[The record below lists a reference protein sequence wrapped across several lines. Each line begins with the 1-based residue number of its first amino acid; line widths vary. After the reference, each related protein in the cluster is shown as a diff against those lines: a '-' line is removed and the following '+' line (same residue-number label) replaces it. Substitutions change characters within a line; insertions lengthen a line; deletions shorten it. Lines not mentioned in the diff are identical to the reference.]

1 MYSGH
6 SAAKTF
12 YVEEDWKSSCTLD
25 TPARLKA
32 TLLSTTYYVTRT
44 LTLIIPDPRRKAG
57 IDSCLVILCEDSWEV
72 TRLASWRTKE
82 RRDTNEEDRT
92 NERTGEERQDEFTTG
107 PLHPSPW
114 TLADERHE
122 RSPVAS
128 SGERE
133 MEY

>member
-44 LTLIIPDPRRKAG
+44 LTLLNP
-57 IDSCLVILCEDSWEV
+57 ETE
-72 TRLASWRTKE
+72 
-82 RRDTNEEDRT
+82 
-92 NERTGEERQDEFTTG
+92 
-107 PLHPSPW
+107 
-114 TLADERHE
+114 
-122 RSPVAS
+122 
-128 SGERE
+128 SGD
-133 MEY
+133 